1 VIADLTTMKCSW
13 AQKHR

>member
-1 VIADLTTMKCSW
+1 VLADLTTMKCSW